1 VRRANIPSGAALT
14 INNHRAD
21 HSYMKTRSMFVLT
34 AAAALLAVT
43 LAGCQAMDQAY
54 QQGQAYNAQQCGQ
67 VYGLQPGTDAYVQC
81 VAQGPRAYADA
92 RAAAAA
98 ANPAPPPGM
107 AVLPIP
113 VIGIPVVTPPAKN
126 NACSAP
132 KSSPLGACAGCS
144 VSCGAQS
151 AACTPGQEVPGGST
165 ICLTQASCTCQ

>member
-34 AAAALLAVT
+34 AAAVLG
-43 LAGCQAMDQAY
+43 GCQAMDQAY

-81 VAQGPRAYADA
+81 VAQGPRAYAEA
-92 RAAAAA
+92 RAAANA
-98 ANPAPPPGM
+98 ANPAPPPPGM
-107 AVLPIP
+107 AVLPVP
-113 VIGIPVVTPPAKN
+113 VIGIPVVTPPTKN

-132 KSSPLGACAGCS
+132 RSGPLGACAGCS
-144 VSCGAQS
+144 VSCGARS

-165 ICLTQASCTCQ
+165 ICLTEASCTCQ

>member
-1 VRRANIPSGAALT
+1 MRRANIAPQAALT
-14 INNHRAD
+14 ANEHRPAAN
-21 HSYMKTRSMFVLT
+21 SSMKTRIVPLIAT
-34 AAAALLAVT
+34 AALGAAI

-54 QQGQAYNAQQCGQ
+54 QQQQAYNVQQCGQ

-81 VAQGPRAYADA
+81 VAQGPRAYAEA
-92 RAAAAA
+92 RAAANA

-107 AVLPIP
+107 AVLPVP

-132 KSSPLGACAGCS
+132 KSTPLGACAGCS
-144 VSCGAQS
+144 VSCGARS

-165 ICLTQASCTCQ
+165 ICLTEASCSCQ

>member
-1 VRRANIPSGAALT
+1 
-14 INNHRAD
+14 
-21 HSYMKTRSMFVLT
+21 MKTRIFSLILS
-34 AAAALLAVT
+34 AALGAVM

-92 RAAAAA
+92 RAAANA
-98 ANPAPPPGM
+98 ANPAPPPPGM
-107 AVLPIP
+107 AVLPVP

-132 KSSPLGACAGCS
+132 RSTPLGACAGCS
-144 VSCGAQS
+144 VSCGTRN
-151 AACTPGQEVPGGST
+151 AACSPGQEVPGGST
-165 ICLTQASCTCQ
+165 ICLSEASCTCQ